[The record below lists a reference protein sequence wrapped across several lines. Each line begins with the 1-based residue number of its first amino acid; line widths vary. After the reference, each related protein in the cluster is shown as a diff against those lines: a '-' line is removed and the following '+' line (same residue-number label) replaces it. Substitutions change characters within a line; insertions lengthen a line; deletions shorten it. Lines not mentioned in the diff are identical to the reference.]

1 MKQFI
6 RKHSNKFGKK
16 FFTLTLGLVLAL
28 GLFTGCRQAAGEGA
42 GPGGATES
50 MTEAAGENSAE
61 ETAVPATEE
70 SASSESEIEAREAV
84 DVRIGSL
91 KGPTSMGILF
101 LQQAAE
107 DGEMLDNYS
116 FQMATG
122 ADELVPLVVKGELDI
137 ALVPSNVAANL
148 YQKTEGGIAVIDI
161 NTLGVLYLVSGTT
174 EVSQVADLEGKTIY
188 LTGKG
193 TTPEAAIRYLLKAY
207 GIEDTV
213 TLELQSEAT
222 EVAAVLAENP
232 DAIGLLPQP
241 FVTSALMQ
249 NDALHVVMDL
259 NEEWKNIRQ
268 GENANTGIVTGVT
281 IVRKEFL
288 EAHPEAV
295 ADFLAAHKESAQAIN
310 DDAET
315 GAALAVAAGIVGKEA
330 IAQKA
335 IPECNI
341 TCITGEEMK
350 NALLAYLSTLY
361 DFNAELVGGSLPE
374 DDFYAISAE

>member
-213 TLELQSEAT
+213 TLEFQSEAT